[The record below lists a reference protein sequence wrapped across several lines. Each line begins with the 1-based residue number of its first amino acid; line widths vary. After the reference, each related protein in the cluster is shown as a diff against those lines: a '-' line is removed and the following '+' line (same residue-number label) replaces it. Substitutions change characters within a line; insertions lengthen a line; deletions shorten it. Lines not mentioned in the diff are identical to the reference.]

1 MHNYIYIYIIYALYV
16 CILYTLY
23 IHYMYTD
30 IYIYIYIYIIYIYI
44 YIMYKYIKYIKYMYI
59 TKQLDS
65 FIDSWKTSESL
76 EETQCN
82 S

>member
-1 MHNYIYIYIIYALYV
+1 
-16 CILYTLY
+16 
-23 IHYMYTD
+23 
-30 IYIYIYIYIIYIYI
+30 
-44 YIMYKYIKYIKYMYI
+44 MYKYIKYIKYMYI